1 MKLRVLGIIGLL
13 LLTGC
18 TDSGESYCTTLQTSL
33 NEVRTATYELY
44 KIRELRD
51 LTPGERLE
59 SIQLAGDEYNLRQR
73 MDEAGCPRD

>member
-1 MKLRVLGIIGLL
+1 MKLGVLGIVGLL

-18 TDSGESYCTTLQTSL
+18 SDSGESYCSTLQTSL
-33 NEVRTATYELY
+33 NQVRTAIYDLY

-59 SIQLAGDEYNLRQR
+59 SIQLAGDEYDLSKR